1 MNHEMYNVPLSSSVL
16 WNVPGINYFLSIR
29 ESQQERVYRSQTFS
43 GYRIATQA
51 TCKTVA
57 YTSAFLLSD
66 WQFLWYGMD
75 CTHVHVVNRHKK
87 ILNTAHEHKPFSSQ
101 VI

>member
-1 MNHEMYNVPLSSSVL
+1 MNHEMYNIPLSSCVL
-16 WNVPGINYFLSIR
+16 WNIPGINYFLSIR

-43 GYRIATQA
+43 GYKIATQA

-57 YTSAFLLSD
+57 YTTAFLLSD

-75 CTHVHVVNRHKK
+75 CTHVHVVS
-87 ILNTAHEHKPFSSQ
+87 KPTQ
-101 VI
+101 ENIKYCT

>member
-1 MNHEMYNVPLSSSVL
+1 MNHEMCNIPLSSSVL
-16 WNVPGINYFLSIR
+16 WNIPGINYFMSIR

-43 GYRIATQA
+43 GCKIATQA

-57 YTSAFLLSD
+57 YTTAFLLSD
-66 WQFLWYGMD
+66 WQFPWYGMD
-75 CTHVHVVNRHKK
+75 CSHVHVVHRHKK